1 MCLLA
6 PETKH
11 IGILAFT
18 NTYQSNPASYINCLC
33 PHTHTH
39 TRTSCT
45 WQQRSNKPNSENT
58 DFLENYQVL
67 TSFDLRVVVFFLPVL
82 HRHVRNRRQPPSS
95 PSLLEMERRMRQTAW
110 NADSRPGRRSRGRRQ
125 RVLAEAE
132 RSTQP
137 WHRLLQY
144 CTFPVHMEGKIRQLW
159 TIPMRLND
167 LHDFFFFSLG
177 FRDAASRLHSWLT
190 FNKQARDASG
200 SWNPLLAMKSL
211 TSCICWD
218 HSVPAACNVTTGW
231 QHEQTDCY

>member
-1 MCLLA
+1 MPIGSRDQTHWNLGLH
-6 PETKH
+6 KH
-11 IGILAFT
+11 VSVKSCFIYKLFMPT
-18 NTYQSNPASYINCLC
+18 
-33 PHTHTH
+33 HTHTH

-167 LHDFFFFSLG
+167 LHDFFFCCVQTPQ
-177 FRDAASRLHSWLT
+177 LT
-190 FNKQARDASG
+190 N
-200 SWNPLLAMKSL
+200 L
-211 TSCICWD
+211 
-218 HSVPAACNVTTGW
+218 
-231 QHEQTDCY
+231 